1 MAGLFGVQAAKG
13 AHILMTRAEITA
25 RCLARCEMIAG
36 LKRQNLSDAEIAKQ
50 LGVTEGRVWQLL
62 KRGGYN
68 GTRRVAKKRKDG
80 TRVGECP

>member
-1 MAGLFGVQAAKG
+1 
-13 AHILMTRAEITA
+13 MTRAEITA
-25 RCLARCEMIAG
+25 RCLVRCQMIAG

-50 LGVTEGRVWQLL
+50 LGVSEGRVWQLL

-80 TRVGECP
+80 TRKVI

>member
-1 MAGLFGVQAAKG
+1 
-13 AHILMTRAEITA
+13 MTRAEMTA

-50 LGVTEGRVWQLL
+50 IGVSEGRVWQLL
-62 KRGGYN
+62 RRGGYD
-68 GTRRVAKKRKDG
+68 GPRRVAKKRKDR